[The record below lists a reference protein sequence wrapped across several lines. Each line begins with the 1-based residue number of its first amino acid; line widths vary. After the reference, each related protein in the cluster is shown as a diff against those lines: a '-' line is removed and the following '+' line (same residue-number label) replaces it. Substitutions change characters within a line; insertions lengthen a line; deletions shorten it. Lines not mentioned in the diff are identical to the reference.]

1 MLIITMRNLSKN
13 LLLVVFVF
21 FFASVLFSFLV
32 ELETDEIQEVSVNEV
47 ARRIN
52 DGEVLSIVVSGDM
65 LDVTLNDDSKLSS
78 RKEGE
83 TGLVETLRS
92 YGVEAG
98 ALRGIELTIKDE
110 GGLKYWLS
118 ILIPT
123 LLPLIIIIFIFW
135 WLFRQARGGMN
146 QAFTF
151 GKANLK
157 LTTPEQKKKITFNDV
172 AGLDEAKEELREMID
187 FLKHPKKFLAV
198 GARIPR
204 GVLLVG
210 PPGTGKTLL
219 ARATAG
225 ESNVPF
231 FHISASEFV
240 EMFVGVGA
248 SRVRDIF
255 QTAKKAAP
263 SIIFIDE
270 IDAIGRQRGAGL
282 GGGHDE
288 REQTL
293 NQILVEMDGFDRDT
307 NVIIIAATNRPDI
320 LDPALLRP
328 GRFDRRI
335 VLDMPDIKSREDIL
349 KIHANGKPLAKD
361 VELKQVAVRT
371 PGFSGADLA
380 NLMNEAAILTARHG
394 RKEVLQEDIL
404 NSIEKVMLGPERRS
418 RVISENEKRIT
429 AYHEAGH
436 ALVAAGIKNTDP
448 VHKVSIVSRGMAG
461 GYTLKLPIEDRH
473 LKTKSQF
480 FADLAVALG
489 GFVSESIVFKDVTTG
504 SSNDIQMATEVAHN
518 LVTRYGMSE
527 KLGPRTFGKTGDLI
541 FLGRE
546 ISSEKNYSEKVA
558 AQIDAEVNKLITKA
572 MKAAKSIV
580 SRNRKL
586 LDKLAAT
593 LIEKEILEQ
602 DEFYKIVKRYKL
614 KPVLLGQ

>member
-1 MLIITMRNLSKN
+1 MRNLSKN

-32 ELETDEIQEVSVNEV
+32 DLETDEIQEVSVNEV

-52 DGEVLSIVVSGDM
+52 DGEVLSIVVSGD
-65 LDVTLNDDSKLSS
+65 LLEVTLNDDSKLSS

-157 LTTPEQKKKITFNDV
+157 LTTPEQKKKMAFDDV

-293 NQILVEMDGFDRDT
+293 NQILVEMDGFDRDS

-418 RVISENEKRIT
+418 LVISENEKRIT

-461 GYTLKLPIEDRH
+461 GYTLKLPTEDRR

-527 KLGPRTFGKTGDLI
+527 KLGPRTFGKTDDLI

-558 AQIDAEVNKLITKA
+558 AQIDAEVNKLIMKA
-572 MKAAKSIV
+572 MKAAKSII

-593 LIEKEILEQ
+593 LMEKEILEQ

-614 KPVLLGQ
+614 KPVLLAS

>member
-1 MLIITMRNLSKN
+1 MRNLSKN

-65 LDVTLNDDSKLSS
+65 LDVTLNNDSKLSS

-157 LTTPEQKKKITFNDV
+157 LTTPEQKKKIAFNDV

-335 VLDMPDIKSREDIL
+335 VLDMPDIKNREDIL

-394 RKEVLQEDIL
+394 RKEVLQEDIF

-436 ALVAAGIKNTDP
+436 ALVAAGIKDADP

-461 GYTLKLPIEDRH
+461 GYTLKLPTEDRR

-593 LIEKEILEQ
+593 LMEKEILEH
-602 DEFYKIVKRYKL
+602 DEFYKIVKRYRL
-614 KPVLLGQ
+614 KPVLLAS